1 MAFIASAREAEI
13 NAAARMREFGFG
25 DALATPIGADGGVD
39 VRSSR
44 AIAEVKWKSAQAGR
58 PEVQKL
64 FGARGTKQHLQMFFF
79 AAGGFSKGA
88 VQYANESDVKLF
100 TYDPNGVVTPANSVA
115 TTFVQRLEREKAA
128 KKRAEDQKRADE
140 QQRVAEQQRID
151 KQKRDDAER
160 ARVKAAKDAAD
171 AAGRKKAEKEKTA
184 RARRE
189 RPKSTPPESPKPS
202 PKVDDFAAKREQ
214 IKAELVAQ
222 EKRESKRRKNEAK
235 RSKRDLIRN
244 EKNARNHAQLVARQ
258 RRDQEIRSRGKV
270 PSSRVIVAL
279 LWIPAVVLPLFM
291 IPLTGGI
298 VTGLLEAEGVQE
310 SIIGTVVAA
319 VFIAIFVWLM
329 RVIIRSLRKREIA

>member
-115 TTFVQRLEREKAA
+115 TTFVQRLERE
-128 KKRAEDQKRADE
+128 
-140 QQRVAEQQRID
+140 
-151 KQKRDDAER
+151 
-160 ARVKAAKDAAD
+160 KAAKDAAD

>member
-25 DALATPIGADGGVD
+25 DAHPTPVGPDGGVD
-39 VRSSR
+39 VRSSH

-128 KKRAEDQKRADE
+128 KKRAEDQKRAD
-140 QQRVAEQQRID
+140 

-160 ARVKAAKDAAD
+160 ARVKAAKNAAD
-171 AAGRKKAEKEKTA
+171 AAGRKKAEKEKAA
-184 RARRE
+184 RAKRE

-235 RSKRDLIRN
+235 RSKRDLIRH

>member
-13 NAAARMREFGFG
+13 NAAARLREFGFG
-25 DALATPIGADGGVD
+25 DAQATPIGADGGVD

-115 TTFVQRLEREKAA
+115 TTFVQRLEREKVA

-160 ARVKAAKDAAD
+160 ARVKAAKDAA
-171 AAGRKKAEKEKTA
+171 GRKKAEKEKTA
-184 RARRE
+184 RAKRE

-202 PKVDDFAAKREQ
+202 PKVDDFAVKREQ

-235 RSKRDLIRN
+235 CSKRDLIRK
-244 EKNARNHAQLVARQ
+244 EKNALNHAQLVARQ
-258 RRDQEIRSRGKV
+258 CRDQEIRSRGKV

-298 VTGLLEAEGVQE
+298 VTGLPEAEGVQE

-329 RVIIRSLRKREIA
+329 RVIVRSLRKREIA